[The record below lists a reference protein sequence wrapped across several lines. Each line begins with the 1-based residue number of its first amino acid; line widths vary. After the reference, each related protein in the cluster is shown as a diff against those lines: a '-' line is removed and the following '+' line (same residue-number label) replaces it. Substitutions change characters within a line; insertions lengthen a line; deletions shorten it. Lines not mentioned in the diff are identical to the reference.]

1 MDYKALYEAQLK
13 ENEKLK
19 SELEFFKKATEVYE
33 DITAGEGGFIDEKK
47 KLKEEVEEW
56 KEVAGEYFIET
67 PSELESWMC
76 GAIHEND
83 EDYSKYMEPLE
94 LRQFALK
101 VHNFAYGTEFDDEYI
116 VGSMDFDA
124 IIEKLKKDEKEL
136 TDQLEKKPTLKD
148 TLSEAMK
155 ENGDWMTRMKRDHEI
170 ELRTQKDM
178 VSMYSKKLE
187 KYKVWIENVWDL
199 IYWSEKADEDV
210 RTSEIVESCGYCE
223 NLEYIKNELVDD
235 TEGKDK
241 EE

>member
-33 DITAGEGGFIDEKK
+33 DICAGEGGFIDEKK
-47 KLKEEVEEW
+47 KLQEENEKLKAEVEEW
-56 KEVAGEYFIET
+56 KQACDNAGTFIET
-67 PSELESWMC
+67 PDELGSWLS
-76 GAIHEND
+76 ASIHEDD
-83 EDYSKYMEPLE
+83 EEYSKYMEPLQ
-94 LRQFALK
+94 LRRFALK
-101 VHNFAYGTEFDDEYI
+101 VHNFAYGTEWDDEYI
-116 VGSMDFDA
+116 VGAMDFDG

-136 TDQLEKKPTLKD
+136 TDQ
-148 TLSEAMK
+148 
-155 ENGDWMTRMKRDHEI
+155 
-170 ELRTQKDM
+170 
-178 VSMYSKKLE
+178 LE

-199 IYWSEKADEDV
+199 IYWSEKADEEI

-235 TEGKDK
+235 PDK